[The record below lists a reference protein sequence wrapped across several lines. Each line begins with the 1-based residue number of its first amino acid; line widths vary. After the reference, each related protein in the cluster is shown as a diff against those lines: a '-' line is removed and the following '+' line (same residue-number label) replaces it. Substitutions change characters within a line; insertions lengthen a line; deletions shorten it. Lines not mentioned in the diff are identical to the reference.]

1 MKRRFSFPALV
12 LLALLSVLL
21 LPGCGSSSR
30 QVPDSVIERDT
41 VDCDYDAGYS
51 RSWTAVHDYDSS
63 SQTDNV
69 AITLTLSSDCGTMTC
84 RRTTKVPANGLP
96 SGGKAGR
103 IRNTLSAKVSA
114 EHIRSPTEKRCM
126 K

>member
-12 LLALLSVLL
+12 LLTLLSVLL

-84 RRTTKVPANGLP
+84 RRTVVYAYDKSSGL
-96 SGGKAGR
+96 
-103 IRNTLSAKVSA
+103 
-114 EHIRSPTEKRCM
+114 
-126 K
+126 

>member
-69 AITLTLSSDCGTMTC
+69 AITLTLSSDCGTIFQIYC
-84 RRTTKVPANGLP
+84 VFKESSDGSCP
-96 SGGKAGR
+96 K
-103 IRNTLSAKVSA
+103 
-114 EHIRSPTEKRCM
+114 
-126 K
+126 